1 MKSADG
7 YRQYHKDVA
16 SGKLEQYFLKVLLF
30 TVLEM
35 QNHMQ
40 SFHGSDGRFYR
51 NELCLDTTNG
61 DTVASADIKKLNLN
75 EKEQTLISLWNII
88 FDLAATTKNYNSNL
102 TYGIY
107 QIATEL
113 DTFDHDDETDKNV
126 YDYPELHGHL
136 QTLKKLVRDYYNSE
150 IVPTLFEYE
159 LLK

>member
-1 MKSADG
+1 M
-7 YRQYHKDVA
+7 
-16 SGKLEQYFLKVLLF
+16 
-30 TVLEM
+30 
-35 QNHMQ
+35 
-40 SFHGSDGRFYR
+40 
-51 NELCLDTTNG
+51 
-61 DTVASADIKKLNLN
+61 
-75 EKEQTLISLWNII
+75 ISLWNII